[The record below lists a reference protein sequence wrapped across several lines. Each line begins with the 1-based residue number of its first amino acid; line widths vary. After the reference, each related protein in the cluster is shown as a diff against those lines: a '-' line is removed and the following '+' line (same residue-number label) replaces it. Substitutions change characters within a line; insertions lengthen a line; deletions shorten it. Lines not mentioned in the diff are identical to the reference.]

1 MLPGL
6 YSAASGLDVSIRNQE
21 AIAHNLA
28 HVNVPGFR
36 RSSVAFESFE
46 STLEEAEFGNLSSS
60 SGVSE
65 TGYIDF
71 TPGTYEQ
78 TGRSLDVAIK
88 GDGFFSVEAP
98 DGPVFTR
105 AGSFVIGPTGQLVNH
120 NGYPVLGEGGPIQFP
135 ADVSSGE
142 IEISTNGQIRFRGN
156 RVGQLQLTSFEDN
169 QKLVPYGT
177 TLYQAGPEAVTA
189 AADIEIQQGYRELSN
204 VSPTHELV
212 QMIVGMRFY
221 EMSSRA
227 MNAISSA
234 IQQNTNLQQ
243 GG

>member
-88 GDGFFSVEAP
+88 GDGFFPVEAP
-98 DGPVFTR
+98 DGPR
-105 AGSFVIGPTGQLVNH
+105 DHERNSGQGRPFLRDLPP
-120 NGYPVLGEGGPIQFP
+120 YPARRRL
-135 ADVSSGE
+135 
-142 IEISTNGQIRFRGN
+142 
-156 RVGQLQLTSFEDN
+156 
-169 QKLVPYGT
+169 
-177 TLYQAGPEAVTA
+177 
-189 AADIEIQQGYRELSN
+189 
-204 VSPTHELV
+204 
-212 QMIVGMRFY
+212 
-221 EMSSRA
+221 
-227 MNAISSA
+227 
-234 IQQNTNLQQ
+234 
-243 GG
+243 